1 LSEVAF
7 KYVGNELDTF
17 SRARNWRSYW
27 ASTLRRY
34 IAGDVLEV
42 GAGIGANI
50 APVDNSQMRS
60 IHCLEPDP
68 GLATHLSRAAR
79 DIPGATVSAGTINGL
94 AGRRFDTVL
103 YIDVFEHIEDDQSE
117 LARAARLLRPGG
129 RLIILAP
136 AHQALYNSYDKALG
150 HYRRYDHRRNLSLC
164 SPASCR
170 LEKMDYLDSVGL
182 LASGANKVMLKQ
194 SVPMIWQI
202 LLWDRC
208 MIPLSRALDRLLG
221 YRLGKSIVAVWLRVG

>member
-17 SRARNWRSYW
+17 SRARNWRRYW
-27 ASTLRRY
+27 SSTLRRY

-50 APVDNSQMRS
+50 APVNNRQVRS

-68 GLATHLSRAAR
+68 GLAAQLSRAAR
-79 DIPGATVSAGTINGL
+79 EIPGATVSVGTIAGV

-103 YIDVFEHIEDDQSE
+103 YIDVLEHIKDDQSE
-117 LARAARLLRPGG
+117 LTTAARLLRPGG

-136 AHQALYNSYDKALG
+136 AHQALYSSYDKALG
-150 HYRRYDHRRNLSLC
+150 HYRRYDRRNLSLC

-182 LASGANKVMLKQ
+182 LASSANKVMLKQ
-194 SVPMIWQI
+194 SVPMLWQI

-221 YRLGKSIVAVWLRVG
+221 YRLGKSIVAVWVRDR

>member
-7 KYVGNELDTF
+7 KYVGNELGTF
-17 SRARNWRSYW
+17 SQARNWRDYW
-27 ASTLRRY
+27 ASVLRSY

-50 APVDNSQMRS
+50 APVNNSHVRS

-68 GLATHLSRAAR
+68 GLATHLSQAAR
-79 DIPGATVSAGTINGL
+79 EISGATVSVGTICDI
-94 AGRRFDTVL
+94 AGRRFDTIL
-103 YIDVFEHIEDDQSE
+103 YIDVLEHIEDDKSE
-117 LARAARLLRPGG
+117 LTRAVRLLRPGG

-136 AHQALYNSYDKALG
+136 AHQVLYSRYDQALG
-150 HYRRYDHRRNLSLC
+150 HYRRYDRRKLSLC
-164 SPASCR
+164 SPPACR

-182 LASGANKVMLKQ
+182 LASSANKVMLKQ
-194 SVPMIWQI
+194 SVPMLWQI

-208 MIPLSRALDRLLG
+208 MVPLSRALDRLLG
-221 YRLGKSIVAVWLRVG
+221 YRLGKSIVAVWVRAG

>member
-7 KYVGNELDTF
+7 KYVGNELGTF
-17 SRARNWRSYW
+17 SQARNWRDYW
-27 ASTLRRY
+27 ASVLRSY

-50 APVDNSQMRS
+50 APVNNSHVRS

-68 GLATHLSRAAR
+68 GLATHLSQAAR
-79 DIPGATVSAGTINGL
+79 EISGATVSVGTICDI
-94 AGRRFDTVL
+94 AGRRFDTIL
-103 YIDVFEHIEDDQSE
+103 YIDVLEHIEDDKSE
-117 LARAARLLRPGG
+117 LTRAVRLLRPGG

-136 AHQALYNSYDKALG
+136 AHQALYSRYDQALG
-150 HYRRYDHRRNLSLC
+150 HYRRYDRRKLSLC
-164 SPASCR
+164 SPPACR

-182 LASGANKVMLKQ
+182 LASSANKVMLKQ
-194 SVPMIWQI
+194 SVPMLWQI

-208 MIPLSRALDRLLG
+208 MVPLSRALDRLLG
-221 YRLGKSIVAVWLRVG
+221 YRLGKSIVAVWVRAG

>member
-27 ASTLRRY
+27 ASVVRPY

-50 APVDNSQMRS
+50 APVNNSQVRS

-68 GLATHLSRAAR
+68 GLATHLSQAAR
-79 DIPGATVSAGTINGL
+79 EISGATVSVGTICDL
-94 AGRRFDTVL
+94 SGRLFDTIL
-103 YIDVFEHIEDDQSE
+103 YIDVLEHIEDDKSE
-117 LARAARLLRPGG
+117 LAKAVRLLKPAG

-136 AHQALYNSYDKALG
+136 AHEALFSCYDKALG
-150 HYRRYDHRRNLSLC
+150 HYRRYDRRTLSLC
-164 SPASCR
+164 LPPGCR

-182 LASGANKVMLKQ
+182 LASSANKVLLKQ
-194 SVPMIWQI
+194 SVPTLWQI
-202 LLWDRC
+202 LFWDRS
-208 MIPLSRALDRLLG
+208 MVPLSRALDRLLA
-221 YRLGKSIVAVWLRVG
+221 YRFGKSIVAVWARVG

>member
-1 LSEVAF
+1 LNEVAF

-17 SRARNWRSYW
+17 SRARNWRGYW

-50 APVDNSQMRS
+50 APVNNPHVRS

-68 GLATHLSRAAR
+68 DLAKHLSRAAR
-79 DIPGATVSAGTINGL
+79 EIPGTTVSVGTISKV
-94 AGRRFDTVL
+94 AGRQFDTIL
-103 YIDVFEHIEDDQSE
+103 YIDVLEHIEDDQSE
-117 LARAARLLRPGG
+117 LARAAQLLRPGG
-129 RLIILAP
+129 SLIILAP
-136 AHQALYNSYDKALG
+136 AHQALYSSYDKALG
-150 HYRRYDHRRNLSLC
+150 HYRRYDRCNLSLC
-164 SPASCR
+164 SPSSCR

-182 LASGANKVMLKQ
+182 LASSANKVMLKQ
-194 SVPMIWQI
+194 SEPMLWQI

-208 MIPLSRALDRLLG
+208 MIPLSRPLDRVLG
-221 YRLGKSIVAVWLRVG
+221 YRLGKSIVAVWVRDR

>member
-1 LSEVAF
+1 MSEVAF

-27 ASTLRRY
+27 VSTLRPY

-42 GAGIGANI
+42 GAGIGTNI
-50 APVDNSQMRS
+50 APVNNSQVSS

-68 GLATHLSRAAR
+68 DLAAYLGRAAR
-79 DIPGATVSAGTINGL
+79 EIRGATVSIGTIAAL

-103 YIDVFEHIEDDQSE
+103 YIDVLEHIEDDQSE
-117 LARAARLLRPGG
+117 LANAARLLRPGG

-136 AHQALYNSYDKALG
+136 AYQALYSSYDKALG
-150 HYRRYDHRRNLSLC
+150 HYRRYDRRSLSLC

-170 LEKMDYLDSVGL
+170 LEKIDYLDSVGL
-182 LASGANKVMLKQ
+182 LASSANKVMLKQ
-194 SVPMIWQI
+194 SVPRLWQI

-221 YRLGKSIVAVWLRVG
+221 YRLGKSIVAVWVRNR

>member
-7 KYVGNELDTF
+7 KYIGNELDTF

-34 IAGDVLEV
+34 IVGDVLEV

-50 APVDNSQMRS
+50 PPVNNSQVRS

-79 DIPGATVSAGTINGL
+79 EILGATVSVGTIGGL

-103 YIDVFEHIEDDQSE
+103 YIDVLEHIEDDKSE
-117 LARAARLLRPGG
+117 LARAAHLLRPGG

-136 AHQALYNSYDKALG
+136 AYQALYSCYDKALG
-150 HYRRYDHRRNLSLC
+150 HYRRYDRRSLSLC

-182 LASGANKVMLKQ
+182 LASSANKIMLKQ
-194 SVPMIWQI
+194 SVPKIWQI

-208 MIPLSRALDRLLG
+208 MVPLSRALDRLLG
-221 YRLGKSIVAVWLRVG
+221 YRLGKSIVAVWTRVG

>member
-1 LSEVAF
+1 LSEGAF

-50 APVDNSQMRS
+50 APVNNFQVRS

-68 GLATHLSRAAR
+68 GLATRLTRAAR
-79 DIPGATVSAGTINGL
+79 EIPGATVSVGTIGGL
-94 AGRRFDTVL
+94 ADRRFDTVL
-103 YIDVFEHIEDDQSE
+103 YIDVLEHIADDRSE
-117 LARAARLLRPGG
+117 LARAAHLLRPGG

-136 AHQALYNSYDKALG
+136 AHQALYSCYDKALG
-150 HYRRYDHRRNLSLC
+150 HHRRYDRRSLSLC

-170 LEKMDYLDSVGL
+170 LEKMDYLDSLGL
-182 LASGANKVMLKQ
+182 LASSANKIMLKQ

-202 LLWDRC
+202 LFWDRC
-208 MIPLSRALDRLLG
+208 MVPLSRALDRLLG
-221 YRLGKSIVAVWLRVG
+221 YRLGRSIVAVWTRVG

>member
-1 LSEVAF
+1 LNEVAF

-50 APVDNSQMRS
+50 APVNNARVRS

-79 DIPGATVSAGTINGL
+79 EIPRTTVSVGTIGDV
-94 AGRRFDTVL
+94 AGRQFDTVL
-103 YIDVFEHIEDDQSE
+103 YIDVLEHIEDDQAE
-117 LARAARLLRPGG
+117 LARAAQLLRPGG
-129 RLIILAP
+129 SLIILAP
-136 AHQALYNSYDKALG
+136 AHQALYSSYDKALG
-150 HYRRYDHRRNLSLC
+150 HYRRYDRRNLGLC

-182 LASGANKVMLKQ
+182 LASSGNKIMLKQ
-194 SVPMIWQI
+194 SEPRLWQI

-221 YRLGKSIVAVWLRVG
+221 YRLGKSIVAVWVRDR

>member
-1 LSEVAF
+1 MSEVAF

-27 ASTLRRY
+27 ASVVRPY

-50 APVDNSQMRS
+50 APVNNSQVRS

-68 GLATHLSRAAR
+68 GLATHLSWAAR
-79 DIPGATVSAGTINGL
+79 EIPGATVSVGTICDL
-94 AGRRFDTVL
+94 SGRLFDTIL
-103 YIDVFEHIEDDQSE
+103 YIDVLEHIEDDKSE
-117 LARAARLLRPGG
+117 LARAVRLLKPAG

-136 AHQALYNSYDKALG
+136 AHEALFSCYDNALG
-150 HYRRYDHRRNLSLC
+150 HCRRYNRRTLSLC
-164 SPASCR
+164 SPPGCR

-182 LASGANKVMLKQ
+182 LASSANKVMLKQ
-194 SVPMIWQI
+194 SVPPLWQI

-208 MIPLSRALDRLLG
+208 MVPLSRALDRLLG
-221 YRLGKSIVAVWLRVG
+221 YRLGKSIVAVWVRVG